1 MANFKGTITDSESNT
16 YNVDVSVPDFAL
28 ESTLKKIEDIL
39 SKSTKLNS
47 DTKESIEKLVKETKS
62 GNEKKETDNLV
73 KKMEKFFKENQS
85 GNKTL
90 RERVSANVLD
100 NMEKDFRRVGNAV
113 TTLTTVMITAGAVA
127 STFLVKGFTNLGEGL
142 KTLGD
147 VGGAFGDS
155 LSQTSIS
162 AEQNILSM
170 NKLGLTTGQ
179 AVEVLGNY
187 SRTMA
192 VLGQSSVV
200 GATKSF
206 LDLSDGG
213 LAFGS
218 TLQDATEF
226 LQEDLMFRTMMLR
239 RDQINNE
246 QAIRDSLALNQNLRM
261 FSTLLG
267 INSNELKKNAQNVID
282 GNTAFK
288 AYAASLQNGQSVITG
303 AEMLATGLF
312 GSLGEAGQQ
321 VANGLLTIS
330 ATGVG
335 AIDDFVNELVPLAP
349 GVARVVE
356 DVAKGLRSGRI
367 DQSNAN
373 QEVLRI
379 TEAFANVDP
388 STINQLIPI
397 ISGLGGEFAGTA
409 DVLVQ
414 GFINAGN
421 SVDKL
426 RQQLDMPLAFSDTQS
441 GLITFQNIVSKAQ
454 GALSGFQNALVIGAS
469 QGLNG
474 FSKLL
479 DSAIQ
484 NEEFAEML
492 TNAGRR
498 FGTIFNNVISR
509 MGGMDAAIAKISD
522 GIGYL
527 LEEGAQLFENIL
539 NGFLDQQGNL
549 QIYQGFVNM
558 IADGLVAALKLAGVV
573 IMEGFKIAFSNM
585 DVVGAIVG
593 GLATLFALK
602 SLFTAVTSVIAL
614 GFAKLLASKGVST
627 ALISA
632 LAGPTAA
639 SAVTTGAVAT
649 TATAATTA
657 AASNKLLKKDGTP
670 DKRFK
675 ANKTTTKGVLKGAT
689 RVAGKFL
696 LPLTAAMGL
705 YDAFQGFGADQNA
718 SFTGKMANAGSS
730 LLNGL
735 TFGLL
740 GSSSKEIAERSQGKE
755 VGSNTAL
762 DSNVALREAVMNVTA
777 KSMTIHITD
786 PTIVRLV
793 NPVMNT
799 TNRLN
804 ATQRN
809 NTAPID
815 VVTATQ
821 REIDTATNIQN
832 SGIDPKNY
840 TPEEKEL
847 VDKVNNLSDQQTS
860 VLQLMLSESKKQTKH
875 LADLLNK
882 DFND

>member
-28 ESTLKKIEDIL
+28 DKTLKDIEEIL
-39 SKSTKLNS
+39 KQSTKLNS
-47 DTKESIEKLVKETKS
+47 ETKNVINDLVKETKS
-62 GNEKKETDNLV
+62 GKSKNATENLV
-73 KKMEKFFKENQS
+73 DKLEKHFAKIQQGDKKAGSVVKN
-85 GNKTL
+85 
-90 RERVSANVLD
+90 AVLD
-100 NMEKDFRRVGNAV
+100 NLERDFRKVGNAV
-113 TTLTTVMITAGAVA
+113 TTLTTVLISAGAVA
-127 STFLVKGFTNLGEGL
+127 GTFMIKGFTNLGEGL
-142 KTLGD
+142 KTLTD

-155 LSQTSIS
+155 LSQTSVS

-170 NKLGLTTGQ
+170 TRLGFTTGQ

-218 TLQDATEF
+218 TLHDATEF

-246 QAIRDSLALNQNLRM
+246 QAIRDSLALNKNLRM
-261 FSTLLG
+261 FSSLLG
-267 INSNELKKNAQNVID
+267 TNSDELKKNAQNVID
-282 GNTAFK
+282 GNVAFK
-288 AYAASLQNGQSVITG
+288 AYAASLKNGQSVITG

-373 QEVLRI
+373 QAVLRI
-379 TEAFANVDP
+379 TEAFSNVDP
-388 STINQLIPI
+388 QTINQLVPI

-409 DVLVQ
+409 EVLVQ

-426 RQQLDMPLAFSDTQS
+426 KKQLDMPLSFSDTQS
-441 GLITFQNIVSKAQ
+441 GLINFQNIVSKAQ
-454 GALSGFQNALVIGAS
+454 GALSGFQNALAIGAS

-479 DSAIQ
+479 DAAIQ
-484 NEEFAEML
+484 NEDFAEML

-527 LEEGAQLFENIL
+527 LEEGAKLFENIL
-539 NGFLDQQGNL
+539 NGFIDKQGNL

-573 IMEGFKIAFSNM
+573 IMEGFKTAFTNF
-585 DVVGAIVG
+585 DVVVAIVG
-593 GLATLFALK
+593 GFATLFALK
-602 SLFTAVTSVIAL
+602 SLWTAFTTVIAT
-614 GFAKLLASKGVST
+614 GFAKLLASRGVST

-639 SAVTTGAVAT
+639 SAITTGAVATTAT

-657 AASNKLLKKDGTP
+657 AAANQVDKKSGG
-670 DKRFK
+670 KKFLGK
-675 ANKTTTKGVLKGAT
+675 AA
-689 RVAGKFL
+689 RVGGKFL
-696 LPLTAAMGL
+696 IPLTVAMGL

-718 SFTGKMANAGSS
+718 SFTGKMGNATSS

-740 GSSSKEIAERSQGKE
+740 GSSSKEIAERAQGKQVE
-755 VGSNTAL
+755 SNTAL

-799 TNRLN
+799 TNKLN
-804 ATQRN
+804 ATPRT
-809 NTAPID
+809 NTAPVD

-821 REIDTATNIQN
+821 KEVDLASNIKS

-840 TPEEKEL
+840 TPQQKEL
-847 VDKVNNLSDQQTS
+847 VDKVNSITDQQSS
-860 VLQLMLSESKKQTKH
+860 VLQLMLTESKKQTKH

-882 DFND
+882 DFTD

>member
-73 KKMEKFFKENQS
+73 KTMEKFFKENQS
-85 GNKTL
+85 KKKTL
-90 RERVSANVLD
+90 RERVSADVLD
-100 NMEKDFRRVGNAV
+100 NMERDFRQVGNAV
-113 TTLTTVMITAGAVA
+113 TTLTTVLITAGAVA

-142 KTLGD
+142 KTLTD

-162 AEQNILSM
+162 AEENILSM

-246 QAIRDSLALNQNLRM
+246 QAIRDSLALNRNLRM

-267 INSNELKKNAQNVID
+267 INSDELKKNAQNVID

-373 QEVLRI
+373 QAVLRI

-397 ISGLGGEFAGTA
+397 ISGLGGELAGTSE
-409 DVLVQ
+409 VLVQ

-539 NGFLDQQGNL
+539 NGFVDKQGNL

-558 IADGLVAALKLAGVV
+558 IAEGLVAALKLAGVV
-573 IMEGFKIAFSNM
+573 IMEGFKIAITNM

-593 GLATLFALK
+593 GFLTLFALK
-602 SLFTAVTSVIAL
+602 SLATAVTSVLIAGMTSLFTKAAAGL
-614 GFAKLLASKGVST
+614 GL
-627 ALISA
+627 
-632 LAGPTAA
+632 
-639 SAVTTGAVAT
+639 TTTLTTAT
-649 TATAATTA
+649 TAGTSAAGAAATGTAA
-657 AASNKLLKKDGTP
+657 NKLLNKDGKP
-670 DKRFK
+670 NNKPK

-696 LPLTAAMGL
+696 LPVTAALGL

-740 GSSSKEIAERSQGKE
+740 GSSSKEIAERAQGKE
-755 VGSNTAL
+755 VESNTAL

>member
-142 KTLGD
+142 KTLTD

-267 INSNELKKNAQNVID
+267 INSDELKKNAQNVID

-312 GSLGEAGQQ
+312 GSLGDAGQQ

-373 QEVLRI
+373 QAVLRI

-397 ISGLGGEFAGTA
+397 ISGLGGELAGTSE
-409 DVLVQ
+409 VLVQ

-539 NGFLDQQGNL
+539 NGFVDKQGNL
-549 QIYQGFVNM
+549 QIFQGFVNM
-558 IADGLVAALKLAGVV
+558 VADGLIAALKL
-573 IMEGFKIAFSNM
+573 GFKIIGEAFM
-585 DVVGAIVG
+585 VAITNPTVIG
-593 GLATLFALK
+593 SIVLGFATLFAAS
-602 SLFTAVTSVIAL
+602 SLLRAVQGILIAGFTKILAGIGARLGLTSLATTVTT
-614 GFAKLLASKGVST
+614 T
-627 ALISA
+627 AL
-632 LAGPTAA
+632 
-639 SAVTTGAVAT
+639 T
-649 TATAATTA
+649 TAGTTA
-657 AASNKLLKKDGTP
+657 AGVTASGAAANKLLNKDGTP
-670 DKRFK
+670 DKKPK

-696 LPLTAAMGL
+696 LPVTAALGL
-705 YDAFQGFGADQNA
+705 YDAIQGFGADQNA
-718 SFTGKMANAGSS
+718 SVTGKMANAGSS

-755 VGSNTAL
+755 VESNTAL
-762 DSNVALREAVMNVTA
+762 DNNVALREAVMNVTA

-815 VVTATQ
+815 VVTTTQ

>member
-73 KKMEKFFKENQS
+73 KTMEKFFKENQS
-85 GNKTL
+85 SKKTVG
-90 RERVSANVLD
+90 ERISSNILD
-100 NMEKDFRRVGNAV
+100 NMEKDFRRIGNAV

-127 STFLVKGFTNLGEGL
+127 GTFLVKGFTNLGEGL
-142 KTLGD
+142 KTLTD

-162 AEQNILSM
+162 AEENILSM
-170 NKLGLTTGQ
+170 NKLGFTTGQ

-187 SRTMA
+187 SRSMA
-192 VLGQSSVV
+192 ILGQSSVV

-246 QAIRDSLALNQNLRM
+246 QAIRDSLALNRNLRM

-267 INSNELKKNAQNVID
+267 INSDELKKNAQNVID

-373 QEVLRI
+373 QAVLRI

-388 STINQLIPI
+388 STVNELIPI
-397 ISGLGGEFAGTA
+397 IAGLGGEFSGTA

-454 GALSGFQNALVIGAS
+454 GALSSFQNALVIGAS

-479 DSAIQ
+479 DAAIQ
-484 NEEFAEML
+484 NEDFADML

-498 FGTIFNNVISR
+498 FGTIFNNVIAR
-509 MGGMDAAIAKISD
+509 MGGMDKAIAKISD

-539 NGFLDQQGNL
+539 DGFVDNQGNL
-549 QIYQGFVNM
+549 QIFQGFVNM
-558 IADGLVAALKLAGVV
+558 LANGLVAAIKLAFDIIGEAFKVAITNPKV
-573 IMEGFKIAFSNM
+573 IGSI
-585 DVVGAIVG
+585 I
-593 GLATLFALK
+593 
-602 SLFTAVTSVIAL
+602 L
-614 GFAKLLASKGVST
+614 GFA
-627 ALISA
+627 ALF
-632 LAGPTAA
+632 AA
-639 SAVTTGAVAT
+639 SSLIRAVQSVIVLGFSKIFAKLGLTTLATT
-649 TATAATTA
+649 TATAAGSTA
-657 AASNKLLKKDGTP
+657 AGAAATGAAANKLLNKDGTP
-670 DKRFK
+670 GKKDGKPGQKPK
-675 ANKTTTKGVLKGAT
+675 ANKTTAKGVLKGAT

-696 LPLTAAMGL
+696 LPLTAALGL
-705 YDAFQGFGADQNA
+705 YDAFQGFGADENA
-718 SFTGKMANAGSS
+718 SFGGKMANAGSS

-740 GSSSKEIAERSQGKE
+740 GSSSKEIADRAQGKQIE
-755 VGSNTAL
+755 SNTAL

-799 TNRLN
+799 TNRS
-804 ATQRN
+804 ASPSTPS
-809 NTAPID
+809 APVD
-815 VVTATQ
+815 VVTLTQ
-821 REIDTATNIQN
+821 KEIDVATNIKS

-847 VDKVNNLSDQQTS
+847 IDKVNGMSDQQAE
-860 VLQLMLSESKKQTKH
+860 VLQLMLTESKKQTKH

-882 DFND
+882 DFSD

>member
-47 DTKESIEKLVKETKS
+47 DTKKSIDDLVKETKS
-62 GNEKKETDNLV
+62 GKSKDATQNLV
-73 KKMEKFFKENQS
+73 DKLEKHFSQMRQDNKKVGSVVKN
-85 GNKTL
+85 
-90 RERVSANVLD
+90 AVLD
-100 NMEKDFRRVGNAV
+100 NMERDFRQVGNAV
-113 TTLTTVMITAGAVA
+113 TTLTTVLISAGAVA
-127 STFLVKGFTNLGEGL
+127 STFLIKGFTNLGEGL
-142 KTLGD
+142 KTLTD

-267 INSNELKKNAQNVID
+267 INSDELKKNAQNVID

-373 QEVLRI
+373 QAVLRI
-379 TEAFANVDP
+379 TEAFANVDAQ
-388 STINQLIPI
+388 TINQLIPI
-397 ISGLGGEFAGTA
+397 IAGLGGEFAGTA

-492 TNAGRR
+492 TDAGRR

-539 NGFLDQQGNL
+539 NGFVDQQGNL

-558 IADGLVAALKLAGVV
+558 VADGLVAALKLAGVV
-573 IMEGFKIAFSNM
+573 IWEGFKTAFTNL

-639 SAVTTGAVAT
+639 SAVTTGAAAT

-657 AASNKLLKKDGTP
+657 AAANQVDKKKGG
-670 DKRFK
+670 KGFLGK
-675 ANKTTTKGVLKGAT
+675 AA
-689 RVAGKFL
+689 RVGGKFL

-718 SFTGKMANAGSS
+718 SFGGKLANAGSS
-730 LLNGL
+730 LINGL

-740 GSSSKEIAERSQGKE
+740 GSSSKEIAERAQGKE
-755 VGSNTAL
+755 IESNTAL

-804 ATQRN
+804 ATPRVSSPQV
-809 NTAPID
+809 D
-815 VVTATQ
+815 VITATQ
-821 REIDTATNIQN
+821 KEIDMATNIKT

-840 TPEEKEL
+840 TPEQKEL
-847 VDKVNNLSDQQTS
+847 MDKVGGMSDQQAK
-860 VLQLMLSESKKQTKH
+860 VLELMLTESKKQTKH

-882 DFND
+882 DFSD